1 MGLLGLD
8 PARLLYV
15 LVALVIAISVHE
27 ACHAWMAY
35 NLGDPTAKYLG
46 RLTLNPLAH
55 LDPMG
60 AIAIFLIGFGWGKPV
75 PVNPYKLVNGAKTGM
90 AIVSLAGPL
99 SNVATASLFAIP
111 LRLELISNDQIAY
124 LLFTIVMINISLAV
138 FNLIPLP
145 PLDGFKILQGILPDR
160 QAYSLGR
167 LEQYGPALLFAVIF
181 LDSFTHIGII
191 SRILGPASSLL
202 LRILLGNIF

>member
-1 MGLLGLD
+1 MGLIGLD
-8 PARLLYV
+8 PVRLLYV
-15 LVALVIAISVHE
+15 LVALVVAISIHE

-60 AIAIFLIGFGWGKPV
+60 AIAILLIGFGWGKPV
-75 PVNPYKLVNGAKTGM
+75 PVNPYKLANGPKTGM

-99 SNVATASLFAIP
+99 SNVAAASFFAIP
-111 LRLELISNDQIAY
+111 LRLDLFSNDRVIQ
-124 LLFTIVMINISLAV
+124 LLGTIVGINITLAI

-160 QAYSLGR
+160 QAYAFGR
-167 LEQYGPALLFAVIF
+167 LEQYGPGLLFVLILADNF
-181 LDSFTHIGII
+181 LHIGIF
-191 SRILGPASSLL
+191 SRILLPVSDLL
-202 LRILLGNIF
+202 LRFLLPNYF